1 MLYLEGRSDHFS
13 MTCIKKTHP
22 HMILIIHDVQLN
34 LKTGGGDE
42 GRNLLPQQNTFFIA
56 TEALH
61 HFGIH

>member
-1 MLYLEGRSDHFS
+1 
-13 MTCIKKTHP
+13 
-22 HMILIIHDVQLN
+22 MILIIHDVQLN

-61 HFGIH
+61 HVGIH